1 MITPLQSTATGT
13 TATGGTGSASNANE
27 AQDRFLKL
35 LVTQMKNQDPLN
47 PMDNAQVTTQMAQI
61 STVTGIGQLN
71 DTLKNFLGQ
80 LTGNQAVQGASLA
93 GRQVLI
99 SGNAIDLAAGGA
111 AAAGYE
117 LPGAV
122 DRVTLSVL
130 DSSGSTIRQE
140 ELGPQAAGVH
150 TLSWNGLTTTG
161 NRAADGRYTFKID
174 AVAAGASAPATTLAY
189 GRVDGVMP
197 GSNGLQLNLGSLG
210 IRAYAD
216 VKEIQ

>member
-1 MITPLQSTATGT
+1 MITPLQSAAGTSATGS
-13 TATGGTGSASNANE
+13 TGSASNTNE

-93 GRQVLI
+93 GRQVLV

-111 AAAGYE
+111 AAGYE
-117 LPGAV
+117 LPAAV
-122 DRVTLSVL
+122 DRVTFSVL

-140 ELGPQAAGVH
+140 ELGPKASGVH

-161 NRAADGRYTFKID
+161 DRAVDGRYTFKID
-174 AVAAGASAPATTLAY
+174 ALAAGAAAPVTTLAY
-189 GRVDGVMP
+189 GRVAGVLP
-197 GSNGLQLNLGSLG
+197 GSNGLQLNLGLLG
-210 IRAYAD
+210 LRAYTD

>member
-1 MITPLQSTATGT
+1 MITPLQSAAGTSATGS
-13 TATGGTGSASNANE
+13 TGSASNTNE

-93 GRQVLI
+93 GRQVLV
-99 SGNAIDLAAGGA
+99 SGNAIELAAGA

-117 LPGAV
+117 LSAAV
-122 DRVTLSVL
+122 DRVTFSVL
-130 DSSGSTIRQE
+130 EVQGAPSGRKNS
-140 ELGPQAAGVH
+140 
-150 TLSWNGLTTTG
+150 
-161 NRAADGRYTFKID
+161 GRKRLVFT
-174 AVAAGASAPATTLAY
+174 
-189 GRVDGVMP
+189 R
-197 GSNGLQLNLGSLG
+197 
-210 IRAYAD
+210 
-216 VKEIQ
+216 